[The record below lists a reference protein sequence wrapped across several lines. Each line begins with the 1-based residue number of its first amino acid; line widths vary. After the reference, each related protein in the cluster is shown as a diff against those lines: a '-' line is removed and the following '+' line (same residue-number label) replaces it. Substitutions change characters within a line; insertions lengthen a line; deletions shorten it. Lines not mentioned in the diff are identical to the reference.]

1 MASPSQ
7 FPLDFAGY
15 TVTETSEASKLVQE
29 CIGVQLDQPKIRL
42 STAWS
47 HGLDP
52 RVRLSQDCEIWDHR
66 TPDPHGYTSPPA
78 SSARAR
84 NIGTP
89 PISLP
94 GQPLQKLQ
102 LSQWARSLLVE
113 DALDSRHKAPVRPTH
128 SQVGTR
134 VPSKL
139 PLGLA
144 STPVRNDGQ
153 RSRRSGWVSKS
164 RRTSCVLPF
173 SGPRLVCT
181 GTRGA
186 RSNSSGCAAATSARD
201 AWNLWRV
208 ALPPALGGLAYTP
221 HSSTC
226 PVASIVTTTDWTQ
239 N

>member
-139 PLGLA
+139 LLGLA
-144 STPVRNDGQ
+144 SNWSATMANDPGIGLGCAIPPYIVRPLPAAPVALDPTPLV
-153 RSRRSGWVSKS
+153 
-164 RRTSCVLPF
+164 VLPPPLPEMREI
-173 SGPRLVCT
+173 SG
-181 GTRGA
+181 
-186 RSNSSGCAAATSARD
+186 
-201 AWNLWRV
+201 V
-208 ALPPALGGLAYTP
+208 ALPPTLGLAYAP
-221 HSSTC
+221 HSSTR
-226 PVASIVTTTDWTQ
+226 PVTGIVTTTDWTQ